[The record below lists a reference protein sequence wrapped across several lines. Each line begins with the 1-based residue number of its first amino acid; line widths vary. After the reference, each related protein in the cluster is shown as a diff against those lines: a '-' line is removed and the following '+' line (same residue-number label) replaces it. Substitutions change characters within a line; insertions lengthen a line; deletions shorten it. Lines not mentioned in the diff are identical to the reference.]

1 MRGEPVMDH
10 PYAIRVN
17 IAHYRAMLQ
26 LNMDDQKR
34 AAITRLLA
42 EAHEALTVAVDSKI
56 SP

>member
-1 MRGEPVMDH
+1 MDH

-17 IAHYRAMLQ
+17 IAHYRAMLK

-34 AAITRLLA
+34 AAIARLLA